1 MLVDIRWL
9 PLLLSNIVI
18 VLATQYTNN
27 LLSPLFLYVYIGA
40 AFIISPAFLLG
51 YKGGAAVVILT
62 SLFFDA
68 GTTGTFGLATP
79 LFLIGF
85 IVLYMTRNNIKR
97 NSIPYSIIFAL
108 CANAILFLI
117 MAILLAN
124 DTSLT
129 DRAYWQHIIMDFIV
143 SEIAVLF
150 IVPYL
155 QFINKT
161 LFDVFNLNPVNEEYI
176 A

>member
-9 PLLLSNIVI
+9 PLLLSNIAI
-18 VLATQYTNN
+18 VLATQYMNN

-79 LFLIGF
+79 LLLIGF
-85 IVLYMTRNNIKR
+85 TILYITRNNVKQ
-97 NSIPYSIIFAL
+97 NSMPHNIFIAL
-108 CANAILFLI
+108 CLNAAFFLA
-117 MAILLAN
+117 MVCLLA
-124 DTSLT
+124 DSAMLA
-129 DRAYWQHIIMDFIV
+129 DKAYWQHVIFDFIV
-143 SEIAVLF
+143 SEMAILLV
-150 IVPYL
+150 VPYL
-155 QFINKT
+155 HFINKI
-161 LFDVFNLNPVNEEYI
+161 LLDVLNLNPAKEDYV